1 MLRGPQTPGELRG
14 RSERMYRF
22 EHLDDVQSTLQ
33 KLMERQPPLVKVLP
47 RLPGTKEA
55 RYAHLLAGDVEGW
68 EPPAEARVVI
78 SGLENER
85 VIKLEE
91 EVAELKRQVAELR
104 QQVAALR
111 D

>member
-1 MLRGPQTPGELRG
+1 VVGL
-14 RSERMYRF
+14 
-22 EHLDDVQSTLQ
+22 
-33 KLMERQPPLVKVLP
+33 
-47 RLPGTKEA
+47 
-55 RYAHLLAGDVEGW
+55 LLAGDVEGW